1 MDWPTTNPIPT
12 TGIPDAITSLSEQ
25 ASGLVNSTMLTLP
38 ATLSNISNPYGDA
51 HFFEE
56 SISPSTVRTQLVVT
70 GDPSNASTTLNLL
83 KGMKWLLANMSKG
96 RNVSDFFSAVVKL
109 VGVPNLEVRKMV
121 YIYLARYANH
131 DAECRE
137 LALLSI
143 NAFQRGLS
151 DREPLC
157 RSLALRVLTV
167 LDVPDVLQLQILG
180 VQTCIK
186 DGSPYVRKCAVGAI
200 GKLHPR
206 CVGAGDLSQAENLVN
221 VLTRVLEEEAS
232 TMVLT
237 SAIITFTEI
246 CPQRLE
252 LLHGCYRKICHL
264 LTDMDEWG
272 QVVVIDTLMRYCRVF
287 FKQPIGQKGGSAEKI
302 DVERRVTRS
311 TRKHVPNRGK
321 GNMKGDTSVE
331 NTTND
336 SLPAMGLDSKP
347 AQPATNGIASST
359 KKVKRRVVRKAF
371 YSDEEDESSEEE
383 LPVNYPVG
391 GNIAQTLRDTSVG
404 AGFRDDAAAVT
415 TTNGGALLGEGFDD
429 DEDGDLSEDHKLLLS
444 SSLPLLKSR
453 NSAVVLA
460 VCSLHYYCGIASVKI
475 RTALGKALVRIHR
488 DRREIQYIVLVSIRT
503 LVLECPSAFT
513 PFLNDFFVK
522 GMDPSFTRMIKLDI
536 LVSLCMDPTSIE
548 AALSELRT
556 YVRHSDKAFVGA
568 SIRAVGKVSELA
580 RIVYDRRASTGDI
593 DSSRARSDA
602 NLIALD
608 CLSGLVSL
616 SEFSRNE
623 VVVGECAETMQRIL
637 AQLWSNDGNI
647 VSVNDPTKIQE
658 RVLKRLFLIL
668 SRALMVKSVEE
679 EEQSGKHKQLV
690 SRAARVP
697 DSAVASI
704 VWVVGEWSTMN
715 ETLTGPWALEKPQ
728 KTMIRLEI
736 LRLLAK
742 SFNEIDSQTKLQAV
756 HLSSKILLLLK
767 SDPSM
772 SDQRNKEEAICE
784 FILSMGRVD
793 VIQDVRDRSR
803 YESNILQSSIG
814 FAHDTA
820 GLSPCNASNLMT
832 LEKAKTML
840 LKQKPT
846 ASSLSLTAQELGNSD
861 NEDLFRFGTLS
872 SIIGCKS
879 GGSGRPL
886 PKWAEADSPSSLRD
900 QSVLLHESEPTR
912 RDGIA
917 GTSSN
922 LYSSS
927 SSDDE
932 SSDDSSSCD
941 SESGSDSSASS
952 DESDSDSDSSDG
964 KPAVISM
971 FGSNGV
977 NNQVSVAPSLQQ
989 HAPVTSLLNNGS
1001 DESSSDND
1009 SSSESSDDSSDE
1021 DTSKGDTNGI
1031 ANTPAVGT
1039 ILDMSPAANQPQI
1052 PTQYACQNS
1061 NVSSIV
1067 AAGLEDLV
1075 MTPLV
1080 VDKNDVSKST
1090 KSNGESSTW
1099 KEYVRPELGGGL
1111 LVKMRF
1117 LRGTSRANECKIMGL
1132 DPENAST
1139 VCLQVHI
1146 ENK

>member
-1 MDWPTTNPIPT
+1 
-12 TGIPDAITSLSEQ
+12 
-25 ASGLVNSTMLTLP
+25 
-38 ATLSNISNPYGDA
+38 
-51 HFFEE
+51 
-56 SISPSTVRTQLVVT
+56 
-70 GDPSNASTTLNLL
+70 
-83 KGMKWLLANMSKG
+83 MSKG

-186 DGSPYVRKCAVGAI
+186 DGSPYVKKCAVGAI

-206 CVGAGDLSQAENLVN
+206 CVASGDLSQAENLVN
-221 VLTRVLEEEAS
+221 VLTRVLEGEAS

-272 QVVVIDTLMRYCRVF
+272 QVVVIDTLMRYCRMF
-287 FKQPIGQKGGSAEKI
+287 FKQPKGQKGGSAEKI
-302 DVERRVTRS
+302 DIERRVTRS
-311 TRKHVPNRGK
+311 TRKHVPSGGK
-321 GNMKGDTSVE
+321 INANGDTNIE

-336 SLPAMGLDSKP
+336 SLLGMGFDSKP
-347 AQPATNGIASST
+347 APPAVATKPVSNGISSPT

-391 GNIAQTLRDTSVG
+391 GNIAQTLRDTSLGV
-404 AGFRDDAAAVT
+404 GFRDDAASVVAN
-415 TTNGGALLGEGFDD
+415 TNGGALLGSDFDD

-536 LVSLCMDPTSIE
+536 LVSLCMDPTSID
-548 AALSELRT
+548 AVLSELRT
-556 YVRHSDKAFVGA
+556 YVRHSDKDFAGA
-568 SIRAVGKVSELA
+568 SIRAVGKVAELA

-593 DSSRARSDA
+593 DSSRARTDA
-602 NLIALD
+602 NLIALN

-623 VVVGECAETMQRIL
+623 LVVGECAETMQHIL
-637 AQLWSNDGNI
+637 AQLWSNDGDI
-647 VSVNDPTKIQE
+647 VLVNDPTKIQE
-658 RVLKRLFLIL
+658 RVLRRLFLIL
-668 SRALMVKSVEE
+668 SRALMVESVEE
-679 EEQSGKHKQLV
+679 EEHSDKHKQLV

-697 DSAVASI
+697 DSAIASI
-704 VWVVGEWSTMN
+704 VWIFGEWSTMN
-715 ETLTGPWALEKPQ
+715 ETLAGPWALEKSQ
-728 KTMIRLEI
+728 KSMIRLEI

-756 HLSSKILLLLK
+756 HLSSKILLMLK

-772 SDQRNKEEAICE
+772 SNQRDKEEAICE

-803 YESNILQSSIG
+803 YESNVLQSSIG
-814 FAHDTA
+814 LTRDTA
-820 GLSPCNASNLMT
+820 GMTQFPGNLSNSMT

-846 ASSLSLTAQELGNSD
+846 ASSLSLTAQELGDAD
-861 NEDLFRFGTLS
+861 NDDLFRFGTLS
-872 SIIGCKS
+872 SIIGYKS
-879 GGSGRPL
+879 GGSSRPL

-917 GTSSN
+917 GTSSD

-932 SSDDSSSCD
+932 SSDDSSSDD
-941 SESGSDSSASS
+941 SESENDSSASS
-952 DESDSDSDSSDG
+952 DESDSDSDSSESSDENKHG
-964 KPAVISM
+964 VISM

-977 NNQVSVAPSLQQ
+977 NHQVSIVPPIQQ
-989 HAPVTSLLNNGS
+989 HAPIPSLINNGS
-1001 DESSSDND
+1001 DESSSDSD
-1009 SSSESSDDSSDE
+1009 STSESSEDSSEE
-1021 DTSKGDTNGI
+1021 DTSNKGSNGV
-1031 ANTPAVGT
+1031 ANAPAVGT
-1039 ILDMSPAANQPQI
+1039 ILDMSSANQPQI
-1052 PTQYACQNS
+1052 SAQYASQNS
-1061 NVSSIV
+1061 NASSIV

-1080 VDKNDVSKST
+1080 VDKNDVSKSA
-1090 KSNGESSTW
+1090 NANCDSSAW

-1117 LRGTSRANECKIMGL
+1117 LRGPSRANECKNMGL
-1132 DPENAST
+1132 DPKNAST

>member
-1 MDWPTTNPIPT
+1 
-12 TGIPDAITSLSEQ
+12 
-25 ASGLVNSTMLTLP
+25 
-38 ATLSNISNPYGDA
+38 
-51 HFFEE
+51 
-56 SISPSTVRTQLVVT
+56 
-70 GDPSNASTTLNLL
+70 
-83 KGMKWLLANMSKG
+83 MSKG
-96 RNVSDFFSAVVKL
+96 RNVSDFFSSVVKL

-206 CVGAGDLSQAENLVN
+206 CVAGRDVAQAENLVN

-237 SAIITFTEI
+237 SAIIAFTEI

-272 QVVVIDTLMRYCRVF
+272 QVVVIDALMRYCRMF
-287 FKQPIGQKGGSAEKI
+287 FKQPKGQKGGSAERI
-302 DVERRVTRS
+302 DVERRVTRGS
-311 TRKHVPNRGK
+311 RKHVPNGGK
-321 GNMKGDTSVE
+321 GQLNGGNAAGE
-331 NTTND
+331 NKAED
-336 SLPAMGLDSKP
+336 PLLALGFDSKP
-347 AQPATNGIASST
+347 AQPAPAPQPTMNGLPSPT

-383 LPVNYPVG
+383 LPENYPVG
-391 GNIAQTLRDTSVG
+391 GNIAQSLRDTSTG
-404 AGFRDDAAAVT
+404 GGFRDDAAAPVQ
-415 TTNGGALLGEGFDD
+415 NGGATALIGDGFDD
-429 DEDGDLSEDHKLLLS
+429 DEDSDLSEDHKLLLS

-460 VCSLHYYCGIASVKI
+460 VCSLHYYCGIASIKI

-522 GMDPSFTRMIKLDI
+522 GVDPSFTRMIKLDI
-536 LVSLCMDPTSIE
+536 LVSLCIDP
-548 AALSELRT
+548 AAIDAVLTELRT
-556 YVRHSDKAFVGA
+556 YVRHNDKAFACA
-568 SIRAVGKVSELA
+568 SIRAVGKIAELA
-580 RIVYDRRASTGDI
+580 RVVYDRRALTGDI
-593 DSSRARSDA
+593 DTTRARADA
-602 NLIALD
+602 NLIALN

-623 VVVGECAETMQRIL
+623 MVVGECAETMQRIL
-637 AQLWSNDGNI
+637 AQLWSSDGE
-647 VSVNDPTKIQE
+647 VMTTAVNDPTKIQE
-658 RVLKRLFLIL
+658 RVLKRLFIVLA
-668 SRALMVKSVEE
+668 RALMAENDEDE
-679 EEQSGKHKQLV
+679 EEQNAKQKQLT
-690 SRAARVP
+690 SRAVRVP

-704 VWVVGEWSTMN
+704 LWIIGEWTTMN
-715 ETLTGPWALEKPQ
+715 ETLTGPWTVENTHKS
-728 KTMIRLEI
+728 MIRLET

-742 SFNEIDSQTKLQAV
+742 SFSEIDSQTKLQAI
-756 HLSSKILLLLK
+756 HLASKILLMLK
-767 SDPSM
+767 SDPSL
-772 SDQRNKEEAICE
+772 SNQVDKEQAVCE

-793 VIQDVRDRSR
+793 VMQDVRDRSR
-803 YESNILQSSIG
+803 YESSVLQVSIG
-814 FAHDTA
+814 LAHDVAALTSVP
-820 GLSPCNASNLMT
+820 GNASSSLS
-832 LEKAKTML
+832 LEKAKSML
-840 LKQKPT
+840 LKPKPT
-846 ASSLSLTAQELGNSD
+846 ASSLPLNGQELGSAE

-872 SIIGCKS
+872 SIVGYKS
-879 GGSGRPL
+879 GGSGQPL
-886 PKWAEADSPSSLRD
+886 PKWADCDTPSSLRD
-900 QSVLLHESEPTR
+900 QSVLQHESEPTR

-917 GTSSN
+917 ESPSD

-932 SSDDSSSCD
+932 TSSDDSSS
-941 SESGSDSSASS
+941 DSSSS
-952 DESDSDSDSSDG
+952 DDSSVDEESDSDSSESSDEE
-964 KPAVISM
+964 KPGVISM
-971 FGSNGV
+971 FGSNGA
-977 NNQVSVAPSLQQ
+977 NHQKPVAPVMQPS
-989 HAPVTSLLNNGS
+989 APVASLLNNDS
-1001 DESSSDND
+1001 DSSSSSDSD
-1009 SSSESSDDSSDE
+1009 SSSSDSEESSDE
-1021 DTSKGDTNGI
+1021 DAPKGVNV

-1039 ILDMSPAANQPQI
+1039 ILDMSTTSQQSISAQYT
-1052 PTQYACQNS
+1052 TQTS
-1061 NVSSIV
+1061 NASSTV
-1067 AAGLEDLV
+1067 ASGLEDLV

-1080 VDKNDVSKST
+1080 IDKNDAAGASKSFD
-1090 KSNGESSTW
+1090 SSAW

-1111 LVKMRF
+1111 FVKMRY
-1117 LRGTSRANECKIMGL
+1117 LRGMSRSNECKIMGL
-1132 DPENAST
+1132 DPERHNT

-1146 ENK
+1146 ENR